1 MAKKWVAFRLDENL
15 LEAVMNI
22 EKNAESRTDAIER
35 RLRKSLL

>member
-22 EKNAESRTDAIER
+22 EKNASSRTDAIER